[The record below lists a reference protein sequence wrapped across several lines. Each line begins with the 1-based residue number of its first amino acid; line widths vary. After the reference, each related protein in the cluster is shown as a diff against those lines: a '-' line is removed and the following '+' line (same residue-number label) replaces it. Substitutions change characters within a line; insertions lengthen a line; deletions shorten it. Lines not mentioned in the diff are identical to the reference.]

1 MDLKDL
7 SAASPYLASDDYQVG
22 TIMPPVEIVRLL
34 MEDVP
39 VPGSTKKQAKCVIYL
54 KGVQK
59 GWVVNKNVAR
69 RIGAALGETK
79 NIERTWLGAR
89 ISLEVVGD
97 VRRPDGT
104 KGNAF
109 RLHSAAKAA
118 PTAQGPAA
126 TPPAPTDGAAP

>member
-1 MDLKDL
+1 VDLKDL
-7 SAASPYLASDDYQVG
+7 SAASPYLASDDYAVG
-22 TIMPPVEIVRLL
+22 TIMPPVEIVRIQ

-39 VPGSTKKQAKCVIYL
+39 IPNSTKKQSKGVVFL

-59 GWVVNKNVAR
+59 GWVINKNVAR
-69 RIGAALGETK
+69 KIGAILGETK

-109 RLHSAAKAA
+109 RLHSATKAA
-118 PTAQGPAA
+118 PTAPAAAPGPAA
-126 TPPAPTDGAAP
+126 PTGAPT